1 VTDHLDDSL
10 LHAYLDGALA
20 PDERVGLEEHLN
32 SCPAC
37 TEDLARARRLF
48 LAIGGMSE
56 ESLGRDLTPAVLQAL
71 SRLPRWV
78 PSLAIGELLGALG
91 IGAALILGLGT
102 SEIVDGL
109 SASSERIATQLE
121 VASRQLTSGW
131 AEALERSRSFW
142 SLSEIRLPDLG
153 SAGIWATIAIAALIL
168 WFVGNGLVLGQ
179 VRRKVWR

>member
-1 VTDHLDDSL
+1 MTDHLDDSL
-10 LHAYLDGALA
+10 LHAYLDSALA
-20 PDERVGLEEHLN
+20 PGERVGLEAHLN

-71 SRLPRWV
+71 SPLPRWV

-102 SEIVDGL
+102 SGILVGL
-109 SASSERIATQLE
+109 SASSGQITALLE
-121 VASRQLTSGW
+121 AASRQLTSGW
-131 AEALERSRSFW
+131 AEALEQSQSFW
-142 SLSEIRLPDLG
+142 SLSETRLPDLAP
-153 SAGIWATIAIAALIL
+153 AGIWAAIAIAALIL
-168 WFVGNGLVLGQ
+168 WFVGNGLVLGK
-179 VRRKVWR
+179 VRRTVWR

>member
-1 VTDHLDDSL
+1 MTDHLDDSI
-10 LHAYLDGALA
+10 LHAYLDSALA
-20 PDERVGLEEHLN
+20 PGERVNLEAHLN

-102 SEIVDGL
+102 SGILVGL
-109 SASSERIATQLE
+109 SASSGQIATQLE
-121 VASRQLTSGW
+121 AASRQLNSGW
-131 AEALERSRSFW
+131 AGVLEQSRSFL